1 MEFEWDAVKA
11 TSNLR
16 KHNVGFDEAATTF
29 FDLLGALRVD
39 EEHSE
44 EEARFVFLGRS
55 WHGRLLVTV
64 FTERGQRRRII
75 SSRPASRKEVKDY
88 EEGV

>member
-44 EEARFVFLGRS
+44 EE
-55 WHGRLLVTV
+55 GRLLVTV

-75 SSRPASRKEVKDY
+75 CSRPASRKEGKDY